1 MKHLLT
7 LFGIFLFFTTQIS
20 AQTPLTEA
28 VDISVKTLDSE
39 IIDLFPLLDE
49 GKIVVIDFFSTSCGP
64 CQTFAH
70 DLQVA
75 YENFGMNQGNV
86 FFLGINYNSTNQ
98 QVMQFDTIYGI
109 TVPSASGL
117 EGGGNAA
124 FEAFEV
130 VSYPTVIVI
139 TPDHQIVENFIWE
152 PTAENIT
159 AAVVNAGGILVGQSE
174 LAMQTIT
181 ALQLYPNPAQSAA
194 TLAFQVEESSQVE
207 IAVTDLQG
215 RTLNVYHVAAYQG
228 RNTFSLPLSD
238 YNSGTYLVTLLSEK
252 SRSLPIRL
260 SVQ

>member
-1 MKHLLT
+1 MKRLFTLLGIS
-7 LFGIFLFFTTQIS
+7 LFITTQIS

-28 VDISVKTLDSE
+28 VDISVKTIESE
-39 IIDLFPLLDE
+39 IVDLFPLLDE

-64 CQTFAH
+64 CQTFAP
-70 DLQVA
+70 DLQIA

-109 TVPSASGL
+109 TVPTASGL

-130 VSYPTVIVI
+130 VSYPTVVVI

-152 PTAENIT
+152 PTADNIT
-159 AAVVNAGGILVGQSE
+159 AAVVNAGGVLVGQSE
-174 LAMQTIT
+174 LAMQTIS
-181 ALQLYPNPAQSAA
+181 ALQLYPNPAESAS
-194 TLAFQVEESSQVE
+194 TLAFQMEEPSQVE
-207 IAVTDLQG
+207 ITVTDLQG
-215 RTLNVYHVAAYQG
+215 RTLNIYRVAANQG
-228 RNTFSLPLSD
+228 GNTFSLPLND